1 MFGKNW
7 FKGIGVGVWGGK
19 DSVEPDRGDV
29 GRNEVVSVGV
39 FDVVMGLRE
48 KAFEGGEL
56 GERIGRFATRGP
68 EHVEVGHK
76 GGVVE
81 GSEREFEKVAGGE
94 DGEKFQADGHVRVE
108 LLLAQK
114 GVAGDE
120 GNGGENSAVSFRE
133 VGVDAVKPGGA
144 RKDFGVVG
152 VEEVGVGVLLNVRE
166 VECRK
171 ERIPGGAAG
180 ERFGAGGVRGISD
193 EIEVAREENDWAE
206 SRVSAKEEGERAR
219 DEAAEVFLGAESG
232 AVVRQ
237 GEEAKVD
244 DDEAGL
250 GVGSAREEEEGDMS
264 VQVVMGGD
272 TVDGVVVEEGG
283 VEGGEDTGFE
293 FGERSFRGVER
304 VVVVKNCVVGEE
316 RAEGGSLA
324 GAEFGFLK
332 TNDFEGADVRNGAM
346 ERVIEVVGVVREGGD
361 VVGDQGEVRDRVGVG
376 RAGGRDRVGE
386 VRGIEERSDGGLN

>member
-1 MFGKNW
+1 
-7 FKGIGVGVWGGK
+7 
-19 DSVEPDRGDV
+19 
-29 GRNEVVSVGV
+29 
-39 FDVVMGLRE
+39 MGHE
-48 KAFEGGEL
+48 
-56 GERIGRFATRGP
+56 
-68 EHVEVGHK
+68 

-81 GSEREFEKVAGGE
+81 GSEREFERVAGGE
-94 DGEKFQADGHVRVE
+94 DGEKFQTDGHVRVE

-120 GNGGENSAVSFRE
+120 GSGGENSAVGFRE
-133 VGVDAVKPGGA
+133 VGVDAVEAGGA
-144 RKDFGVVG
+144 RRDFGVVG
-152 VEEVGVGVLLNVRE
+152 VEEVGVGVLLKVRE
-166 VECRK
+166 VECRE

-180 ERFGAGGVRGISD
+180 ERFGAGGVRGVSD
-193 EIEVAREENDWAE
+193 EVEVAREENDWAE
-206 SRVSAKEEGERAR
+206 SGVSAKEEGERAR

-250 GVGSAREEEEGDMS
+250 GVGSAREEEEGDVP
-264 VQVVMGGD
+264 VQVIVGGD

-283 VEGGEDTGFE
+283 VEGGEDTSFE

-304 VVVVKNCVVGEE
+304 VVVVKNCVVREE
-316 RAEGGSLA
+316 RAKGGSLA

-332 TNDFEGADVRNGAM
+332 ANDFEGADVRNGAM
-346 ERVIEVVGVVREGGD
+346 ERVVEVVGVVREGGD

-386 VRGIEERSDGGLN
+386 VRGIEERSDRGLN